1 MVILQSTNKNS
12 SQVLLSSPSSL
23 RPCQSQC
30 GFPDGDFREEV
41 ERSVIRG
48 RGPRSLLEILDCF
61 GTRTMSHSRA
71 GVQVGTV
78 ATYPSFTAFEKS
90 GYR

>member
-12 SQVLLSSPSSL
+12 SQIQPSSPSSL

-41 ERSVIRG
+41 ERSVTRG
-48 RGPRSLLEILDCF
+48 IVALL
-61 GTRTMSHSRA
+61 
-71 GVQVGTV
+71 
-78 ATYPSFTAFEKS
+78 AFHLTFVVLIAS
-90 GYR
+90 S